1 MLQKRLNDLESAK
14 AITQKD
20 VDRVYDVYDAV
31 HNLYKKDSNPDL
43 MKLSKVATT
52 VGAVTHLGLATISSL
67 TELAWIGERAGFGNM
82 LKTLPEAF
90 RYSQEGAKK
99 LKTADYVAR
108 GDNQRTMAILGF
120 NLDPRVNERL
130 DALFATDKSD
140 LLNAWF
146 RGPLGG
152 YLTQWTNFNRNWAAQ
167 AMLSN
172 INSRANGIVNGD
184 LSDIEQR
191 RLDSELKENGIS
203 IENWQAMIDI
213 FTDPDTGKV
222 NVNVL
227 DDEKMNTILATKQM
241 MIKPATAKKPAKF
254 LSKEDAREITV
265 RDLLVPWLHK
275 VVDDVVVHPKA
286 TNKPMW
292 MSDPKW
298 AIIAQLKTFPV
309 VFGNTVVKRLLKKL
323 NPKQCNP
330 DFGAAVGAAGAIAM
344 AYALVYVG
352 EMLKDALKGQDFEEP
367 GFRETLDR
375 AGLTGAP
382 GAIFG
387 SGRFQDDATTALGG
401 TAFGFVNRTFEEFI
415 TPVWTG
421 ENMGEKAEAF
431 PNMFDWLGESLDGS
445 LGPLGT
451 KFKPFGDLIDED

>member
-1 MLQKRLNDLESAK
+1 
-14 AITQKD
+14 
-20 VDRVYDVYDAV
+20 
-31 HNLYKKDSNPDL
+31 
-43 MKLSKVATT
+43 
-52 VGAVTHLGLATISSL
+52 
-67 TELAWIGERAGFGNM
+67 
-82 LKTLPEAF
+82 
-90 RYSQEGAKK
+90 
-99 LKTADYVAR
+99 
-108 GDNQRTMAILGF
+108 
-120 NLDPRVNERL
+120 
-130 DALFATDKSD
+130 
-140 LLNAWF
+140 
-146 RGPLGG
+146 
-152 YLTQWTNFNRNWAAQ
+152 
-167 AMLSN
+167 
-172 INSRANGIVNGD
+172 
-184 LSDIEQR
+184 
-191 RLDSELKENGIS
+191 
-203 IENWQAMIDI
+203 MIDI
-213 FTDPDTGKV
+213 FTDPTTGKV
-222 NVNVL
+222 NVNIL
-227 DDEKMNTILATKQM
+227 DKDKMDTILATKQM

-292 MSDPKW
+292 MSDPKL

-431 PNMFDWLGESLDGS
+431 PNMLDWLGESLDGS